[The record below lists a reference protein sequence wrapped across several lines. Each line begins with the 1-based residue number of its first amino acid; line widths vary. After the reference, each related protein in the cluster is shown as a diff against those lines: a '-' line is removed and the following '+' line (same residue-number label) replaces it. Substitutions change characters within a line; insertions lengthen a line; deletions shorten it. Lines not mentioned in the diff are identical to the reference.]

1 MTTPTTNHTLA
12 VPGATITY
20 DVRGAAKDSFPV
32 LLLVGSPMGASG
44 FTSLASCFTDR
55 TVVTFDPRG
64 VERSPRTDGATET
77 TVLEHADDLL
87 RLIEELDMGAVDIFA
102 SSGGAVNALELVSKH
117 AEQVLVLVAHEPPS
131 VTLLP
136 DREVALLI
144 TRDIHETFLR
154 SGHGQAMAKFIAL
167 ASFIGPLPDDYLE
180 RPAPD
185 PAMFGLPTADDGSRE
200 NPLLGHNI
208 ISSTHHEFDI
218 TALRRA
224 STRVVVGVGADST
237 GQLAARAGVAL
248 AERLGA
254 APIIFPGGH
263 GGFMGGEHGYAGDP
277 AGFAVRLD
285 EVLAH

>member
-1 MTTPTTNHTLA
+1 VTTPTTTHTLT

-44 FTSLASCFTDR
+44 FTSLASRFTDR

-64 VERSPRTDGATET
+64 VERSPRTDDATTT
-77 TVLEHADDLL
+77 TVLEHADDLQH
-87 RLIEELDMGAVDIFA
+87 LIEELDTGAVDIFA
-102 SSGGAVNALELVSKH
+102 SSGGAVNALELVSRH
-117 AEQVLVLVAHEPPS
+117 AELVLTLIAHEPPS

-136 DREVALLI
+136 DREVASRVTL
-144 TRDIHETFLR
+144 DIHETFLR
-154 SGHGQAMAKFIAL
+154 SGHGRAMAKFIAL
-167 ASFIGPLPDDYLE
+167 ASFIGPLPSDYLE

-185 PAMFGLPTADDGSRE
+185 PAIFGLPTADDGSRD

-218 TALRRA
+218 AALRRA
-224 STRVVVGVGADST
+224 STRVVVGVGTDST

-248 AERLGA
+248 AGRLGA
-254 APIIFPGGH
+254 APVTFPGGH

-277 AGFAVRLD
+277 AGFAVRLG